1 MFIVSS
7 CQITH
12 QLMLRNIIVK
22 FVKNCSAVLSINIK
36 INTEQFTLN
45 GFNLHLTSNAIPNH
59 YIFNRTLI
67 VAMLPVQKLKYH
79 WNQYQLVKF
88 CYGDNPRVNA
98 AFRENWKANVHVNIK
113 GHCNQHD
120 STESSRRWSQVLHLL
135 RHLTV
140 LDITQD

>member
-79 WNQYQLVKF
+79 WNQYQQVKF
-88 CYGDNPRVNA
+88 WYGDNPSVNA
-98 AFRENWKANVHVNIK
+98 ALRENRKANVHANIK